1 MDFITLALLRKYVS
15 DTIASLD
22 LKGVDG
28 KSAYEIAVEN
38 GFLGN
43 EEEWLNS
50 LHGITPHI
58 GENNNWFIGELDT
71 GVLATPNLEGYYHE
85 SDLIALTSEE
95 ILEIC
100 RKKGD

>member
-1 MDFITLALLRKYVS
+1 MDLMTLALLRKYVS
-15 DTIASLD
+15 DTIAEMEIV
-22 LKGVDG
+22 GANG
-28 KSAYEIAVEN
+28 KSAYEIAVEK

-58 GENNNWFIGELDT
+58 GENNNWFFGDIDT
-71 GVLATPNLEGYYHE
+71 GVLATPDLEKFYHE
-85 SDLIALTSEE
+85 ANLSALTTEE

-100 RKKGD
+100 Q